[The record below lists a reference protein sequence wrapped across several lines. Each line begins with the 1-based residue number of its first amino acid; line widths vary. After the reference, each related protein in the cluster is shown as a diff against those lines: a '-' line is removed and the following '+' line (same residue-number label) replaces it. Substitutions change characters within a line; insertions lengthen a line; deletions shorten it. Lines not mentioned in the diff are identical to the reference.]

1 MSTNPQTPKLIKK
14 GDGSVWRD
22 HVCSCGKI
30 IYKKNLTNNAVEFL
44 VSKGPGGYKKQV
56 VVNESNPSIEI
67 IICPHCEAEHRV
79 VGIGENITLE

>member
-30 IYKKNLTNNAVEFL
+30 IYKKNLSNDTIELL
-44 VSKGPGGYKKQV
+44 VSKGPGGYKKQ
-56 VVNESNPSIEI
+56 EISPKTNPSQLVIT
-67 IICPHCEAEHRV
+67 CPHCGTEHIV
-79 VGIGENITLE
+79 VGISEVIATE